1 MQKIKLGVLF
11 SPTDSFEQSLS
22 NPFLFFSGDN
32 PDHYLKGK
40 NRNSDEIWHLDDNA
54 MSKIEN
60 ALYPKSEY
68 PDLDFTMVR
77 ELHRKVGAKMQFDL
91 EIYAM
96 LPGEIS
102 MGKYKDFTILNF
114 DDKPIANVEIT
125 TENGMVFTKANDN
138 YLLDFIIKKVLMR
151 KYQQSLNIF
160 MFSEKGTLKI
170 KQQDTI
176 HYYEKMISHLKE
188 LLPSATLS
196 EKDLIEMNIHKFEAL
211 LSVKK
216 SY

>member
-32 PDHYLKGK
+32 PEYYVKHKSKSGRD
-40 NRNSDEIWHLDDNA
+40 IWHLDDTA

-60 ALYPKSEY
+60 ALYPKSDF
-68 PDLDFTMVR
+68 PDLDFTQVR
-77 ELHRKVGAKMQFDL
+77 ELHRTLGAKEQFEL
-91 EIYAM
+91 EMYAM
-96 LPGEIS
+96 LPAEVLL
-102 MGKYKDFTILNF
+102 GKDKLLTILNF
-114 DDKPIANVEIT
+114 DGKLIADLEIT
-125 TENGMVFTKANDN
+125 AKKGMVFKKGNDD

-160 MFSEKGTLKI
+160 MFSEKGALKI

-176 HYYEKMISHLKE
+176 SYYEKMILHLKE
-188 LLPSATLS
+188 LLPSATLFD
-196 EKDLIEMNIHKFEAL
+196 KDLIEMNIQKFEIL
-211 LSVKK
+211 LTAKK
-216 SY
+216 GY